1 MAKSTTLYEAFLII
15 TEEELLFLIK
25 TADSLDEIGA
35 TEQALA
41 IRNVTQFFSR
51 RREIKH

>member
-1 MAKSTTLYEAFLII
+1 MAKSTTLYEGFVIV

-35 TEQALA
+35 TEQAFA
-41 IRNVTQFFSR
+41 IRNVTQFLSR
-51 RREIKH
+51 RREIKQ